1 MVSNNS
7 YLILS
12 MLNLHIAAKLRPSH
26 LHSGWFWPLERAR
39 IATPAIG
46 DLSLADS
53 QPHLFAF
60 AVFRLLEW
68 GARPLSPRAAHCVC
82 LSDVRSLVWEKAA
95 LRGNTWATCMR
106 SHLSLLDINSSCFY
120 WVVLM

>member
-39 IATPAIG
+39 TATPAIG
-46 DLSLADS
+46 DRSLAVS
-53 QPHLFAF
+53 QPHKLAFSLSLLFGSSSG
-60 AVFRLLEW
+60 V
-68 GARPLSPRAAHCVC
+68 SPAPVLFHR
-82 LSDVRSLVWEKAA
+82 VRSL
-95 LRGNTWATCMR
+95 RTP
-106 SHLSLLDINSSCFY
+106 
-120 WVVLM
+120 

>member
-39 IATPAIG
+39 TATPAIG
-46 DLSLADS
+46 DRSLAVS
-53 QPHLFAF
+53 QPHKLAFSLSLLFGSSSGGE
-60 AVFRLLEW
+60 FR
-68 GARPLSPRAAHCVC
+68 ARPLSPRTAHCVG
-82 LSDVRSLVWEKAA
+82 LSAVWGFVWEIAT
-95 LRGNTWATCMR
+95 LQGISCHNTWVTGMM
-106 SHLSLLDINSSCFY
+106 SHLSFGY
-120 WVVLM
+120 

>member
-39 IATPAIG
+39 TATPAIG
-46 DLSLADS
+46 DRSLAVS
-53 QPHLFAF
+53 QPHKLAFSLSLLFGSSSG
-60 AVFRLLEW
+60 V
-68 GARPLSPRAAHCVC
+68 SPAPVLFHR
-82 LSDVRSLVWEKAA
+82 VRSLRTPRVSYSKPTTHGGTSNIE
-95 LRGNTWATCMR
+95 LGHQTPE
-106 SHLSLLDINSSCFY
+106 SQLLGEGC
-120 WVVLM
+120 